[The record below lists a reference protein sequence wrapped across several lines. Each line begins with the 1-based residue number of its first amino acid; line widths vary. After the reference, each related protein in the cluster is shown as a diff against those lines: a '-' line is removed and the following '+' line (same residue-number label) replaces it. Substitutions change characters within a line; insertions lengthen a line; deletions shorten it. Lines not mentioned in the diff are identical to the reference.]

1 MNKQIKVLAVG
12 AIFLVIGLLIFSNW
26 GNPES
31 KLEKTIVEEVKTQDF
46 ASILGTTWI
55 NNSDDPTSSE
65 ISFDIDG
72 LKDTKGFFKDFDI
85 VFKVSDNDPKQAK
98 IKVSINVNSIN
109 TDNDIRDE
117 ELMGSDF
124 FNTEKYPLIEFYSK
138 GIKKIDDK
146 YTSKG
151 MINMMGES
159 KDLAFTF
166 EHKGITN
173 NNKGVK
179 VAIFEGTFEIDR
191 TNFGMEH
198 VVSVGDNVIINFYC
212 ELIEDTK

>member
-1 MNKQIKVLAVG
+1 MNNQIKVLVLG

-31 KLEKTIVEEVKTQDF
+31 ELEKTNVEEVKTQDF

-55 NNSDDPTSSE
+55 NNSADPTSSE
-65 ISFDIDG
+65 ISFDIEG

-85 VFKVSDNDPKQAK
+85 VFKVSDNDPEQAK
-98 IKVSINVNSIN
+98 IKVSINVKSIN

-117 ELMGSDF
+117 ELIGSDF
-124 FNTEKYPLIEFYSK
+124 FNTDKYPLIEFYSK
-138 GIKKIDDK
+138 GIKKIEDN
-146 YTSKG
+146 YSTKG
-151 MINMMGES
+151 IINMMGES
-159 KDLAFTF
+159 KDLAFSF

-173 NNKGVK
+173 NSSGFK

-198 VVSVGDNVIINFYC
+198 VVSVGDDVAINFYC
-212 ELIEDTK
+212 ELIEDRK

>member
-1 MNKQIKVLAVG
+1 MNKQIKVLIVG

-85 VFKVSDNDPKQAK
+85 VFKVSDNNPKQAK

-117 ELMGSDF
+117 ELIGSDF

-151 MINMMGES
+151 IINMMGES

-173 NNKGVK
+173 NNKGLK

-198 VVSVGDNVIINFYC
+198 VVSVGDNVTINFYC

>member
-31 KLEKTIVEEVKTQDF
+31 ELKKTNVEEVKTQDF

-55 NNSDDPTSSE
+55 NNSADPTSSE
-65 ISFDIDG
+65 ISFDIEG

-85 VFKVSDNDPKQAK
+85 IFKVSDNDPEQAK
-98 IKVSINVNSIN
+98 IKVSINVKSIN

-117 ELMGSDF
+117 ELIGSDF
-124 FNTEKYPLIEFYSK
+124 FNTDKYPLIEFYSK
-138 GIKKIDDK
+138 GIKKIEDK
-146 YTSKG
+146 YSTKG
-151 MINMMGES
+151 IINMMGES
-159 KDLAFTF
+159 KDLAFSF

-173 NNKGVK
+173 NSSGFK

-191 TNFGMEH
+191 TDFGMEH
-198 VVSVGDNVIINFYC
+198 VVSVGDDVAINFYC
-212 ELIEDTK
+212 ELIEDRK

>member
-1 MNKQIKVLAVG
+1 MNNQIKVLVIG
-12 AIFLVIGLLIFSNW
+12 ALFLVIGCLIFSNW

-31 KLEKTIVEEVKTQDF
+31 ELEKTNVEEVKTQDF

-55 NNSDDPTSSE
+55 NNSADPTSSE
-65 ISFDIDG
+65 ISFDIEG

-85 VFKVSDNDPKQAK
+85 VFKVSDNDPEQAK
-98 IKVSINVNSIN
+98 IKVSINVKSVN

-117 ELMGSDF
+117 ELIGNDF
-124 FNTEKYPLIEFYSK
+124 FNTDKYPLIEFYSK
-138 GIKKIDDK
+138 GIKKIEDK
-146 YTSKG
+146 YSTKG
-151 MINMMGES
+151 IINMMGES
-159 KDLAFTF
+159 KDLAFSF

-173 NNKGVK
+173 NSSGFK

-198 VVSVGDNVIINFYC
+198 VVSVGDDVAINFYC
-212 ELIEDTK
+212 ELIEDRK

>member
-1 MNKQIKVLAVG
+1 MNNQIKVLVIG
-12 AIFLVIGLLIFSNW
+12 ALFLVIGFLIFSNW

-31 KLEKTIVEEVKTQDF
+31 ELEKTNVEEVKTQDF

-55 NNSDDPTSSE
+55 NNSADPTSSE
-65 ISFDIDG
+65 ISFDIEG

-85 VFKVSDNDPKQAK
+85 VFKVSDNDPEQAK
-98 IKVSINVNSIN
+98 IKVSINVKSIN

-117 ELMGSDF
+117 ELIGNDF
-124 FNTEKYPLIEFYSK
+124 FKTDKYPLIEFYSK
-138 GIKKIDDK
+138 GIKKIEDK
-146 YTSKG
+146 YSTKG
-151 MINMMGES
+151 IINMMGES
-159 KDLAFTF
+159 KDLAFSF

-173 NNKGVK
+173 NSSGFK

-198 VVSVGDNVIINFYC
+198 VVSVGDDVAINFYC
-212 ELIEDTK
+212 ELIEDRK

>member
-1 MNKQIKVLAVG
+1 MNNQIKVLVVG

-31 KLEKTIVEEVKTQDF
+31 ELEKTNVEEVKTQDF

-55 NNSDDPTSSE
+55 NNSADPTSSE
-65 ISFDIDG
+65 ISFDIEG

-85 VFKVSDNDPKQAK
+85 VFKVSDNDPEQAK
-98 IKVSINVNSIN
+98 IKVSINVKSIN

-117 ELMGSDF
+117 ELIGSDF
-124 FNTEKYPLIEFYSK
+124 FNTDKYPLIEFYSK
-138 GIKKIDDK
+138 GIKKIEDS
-146 YTSKG
+146 YSTKG
-151 MINMMGES
+151 IINMMGES
-159 KDLAFTF
+159 KDLSFSF

-173 NNKGVK
+173 NSSGFK

-198 VVSVGDNVIINFYC
+198 VVSVGDDVAINFYC
-212 ELIEDTK
+212 ELIEDRK

>member
-1 MNKQIKVLAVG
+1 MNNQIKVLVVG
-12 AIFLVIGLLIFSNW
+12 AVFLVIGLLIFSNW

-31 KLEKTIVEEVKTQDF
+31 ELEKTNVEEVKTQDF

-55 NNSDDPTSSE
+55 NNSADPTSSE
-65 ISFDIDG
+65 ISFDIEG

-85 VFKVSDNDPKQAK
+85 VFKVSDNNPEQVK
-98 IKVSINVNSIN
+98 IKVSINVKSIN

-117 ELMGSDF
+117 ELIGSDF
-124 FNTEKYPLIEFYSK
+124 FNTDKYPLIEFYSK
-138 GIKKIDDK
+138 GIKKIEDK
-146 YTSKG
+146 YSTDG
-151 MINMMGES
+151 IINMMGES
-159 KDLAFTF
+159 KDLAFSF

-173 NNKGVK
+173 NSSGFK

-198 VVSVGDNVIINFYC
+198 VVSVGDDVAINFYC
-212 ELIEDTK
+212 ELIEDRK

>member
-1 MNKQIKVLAVG
+1 MNNQIKVLVVG
-12 AIFLVIGLLIFSNW
+12 AIFLVIGFLIFSNW

-31 KLEKTIVEEVKTQDF
+31 ELEKTNVEEVKTQDF

-55 NNSDDPTSSE
+55 NNSADPTSSE
-65 ISFDIDG
+65 ISFDIEG

-85 VFKVSDNDPKQAK
+85 VFKVSDNDPEQAK
-98 IKVSINVNSIN
+98 IKVSINVKSIN

-117 ELMGSDF
+117 ELIGSDF
-124 FNTEKYPLIEFYSK
+124 FNTDKFPLIEFYSK
-138 GIKKIDDK
+138 GIKKIEDN
-146 YTSKG
+146 YSTKG
-151 MINMMGES
+151 IINMMGES
-159 KDLAFTF
+159 KDLAFSF

-173 NNKGVK
+173 NSSGFK

-198 VVSVGDNVIINFYC
+198 VVSVGDDVAINFYC
-212 ELIEDTK
+212 ELIEDRK

>member
-1 MNKQIKVLAVG
+1 MNNQIKVLVIG
-12 AIFLVIGLLIFSNW
+12 AIFIVIGLLIFSNW

-31 KLEKTIVEEVKTQDF
+31 ELKKTNVEEVKTQDF

-55 NNSDDPTSSE
+55 NNRVDPTSSE
-65 ISFDIDG
+65 ISFDIEG

-85 VFKVSDNDPKQAK
+85 VFKVSDNDPEQAK
-98 IKVSINVNSIN
+98 IKVSINVKSIN

-117 ELMGSDF
+117 ELIGSDF

-138 GIKKIDDK
+138 GIKKIEDK
-146 YTSKG
+146 YSTKG
-151 MINMMGES
+151 IINMMGES
-159 KDLAFTF
+159 KDLAFSF
-166 EHKGITN
+166 EYKGITEN
-173 NNKGVK
+173 SKGLK

-198 VVSVGDNVIINFYC
+198 VVSVGDNVTINFYC
-212 ELIEDTK
+212 ELIEDRK

>member
-1 MNKQIKVLAVG
+1 MNKQIKVLVVG

-98 IKVSINVNSIN
+98 IKVSINVSGIN
-109 TDNDIRDE
+109 TENDIRDE

-146 YTSKG
+146 YDGGKQR
-151 MINMMGES
+151 
-159 KDLAFTF
+159 F
-166 EHKGITN
+166 GIH
-173 NNKGVK
+173 
-179 VAIFEGTFEIDR
+179 F
-191 TNFGMEH
+191 
-198 VVSVGDNVIINFYC
+198 
-212 ELIEDTK
+212 

>member
-1 MNKQIKVLAVG
+1 MNNQIKVLVVG

-31 KLEKTIVEEVKTQDF
+31 ELEKTNVEEVKTQDF

-55 NNSDDPTSSE
+55 NNSADPTSSE
-65 ISFDIDG
+65 ISFDIEG

-85 VFKVSDNDPKQAK
+85 VFKVSDNDPEQAK
-98 IKVSINVNSIN
+98 IKVSINVKSIN

-117 ELMGSDF
+117 ELIGSDF
-124 FNTEKYPLIEFYSK
+124 FNTDKFPLIEFYSK
-138 GIKKIDDK
+138 GIKKIEDN
-146 YTSKG
+146 YSTKG
-151 MINMMGES
+151 IINMMGES
-159 KDLAFTF
+159 KDLAFSF

-173 NNKGVK
+173 NSSGFK

-191 TNFGMEH
+191 TDFGMEH
-198 VVSVGDNVIINFYC
+198 VVSVGDDVAINFYC
-212 ELIEDTK
+212 ELIEDRK

>member
-1 MNKQIKVLAVG
+1 MNKQIKVLVVG

-117 ELMGSDF
+117 ELIGSDF
-124 FNTEKYPLIEFYSK
+124 FNTEKYPFIEFYSK

-151 MINMMGES
+151 IINMMGES

-198 VVSVGDNVIINFYC
+198 VVSVGDNVTINFYC

>member
-1 MNKQIKVLAVG
+1 MNNQIKVLVVG
-12 AIFLVIGLLIFSNW
+12 AIFLVTGLLIFSNW

-31 KLEKTIVEEVKTQDF
+31 ELEKTNVEEVKTQDF

-55 NNSDDPTSSE
+55 NNSADPTSSE
-65 ISFDIDG
+65 ISFDIEG

-85 VFKVSDNDPKQAK
+85 VFKVSDNDPEQAK
-98 IKVSINVNSIN
+98 IKVSINVKSIN

-117 ELMGSDF
+117 ELIGSDF
-124 FNTEKYPLIEFYSK
+124 FNTDKYPLIEFYSK
-138 GIKKIDDK
+138 GIKKIEDS
-146 YTSKG
+146 YSTKG
-151 MINMMGES
+151 IINMMGES
-159 KDLAFTF
+159 KDLAFSF

-173 NNKGVK
+173 NSSGFK

-198 VVSVGDNVIINFYC
+198 VVSVGDDVAINFYC
-212 ELIEDTK
+212 ELIEDRK

>member
-198 VVSVGDNVIINFYC
+198 VVSVGDNVTINFYC

>member
-1 MNKQIKVLAVG
+1 MNNQIKVLVVG

-31 KLEKTIVEEVKTQDF
+31 ELEKTNVEEVKTQDF

-55 NNSDDPTSSE
+55 NNSADPTSSE
-65 ISFDIDG
+65 ISFDIEG

-85 VFKVSDNDPKQAK
+85 VFKVSDNDPEQAK
-98 IKVSINVNSIN
+98 IKVSINVKSIN

-117 ELMGSDF
+117 ELIGSDF
-124 FNTEKYPLIEFYSK
+124 FNTDKYPLIEFYSK
-138 GIKKIDDK
+138 GIKKTEDN
-146 YTSKG
+146 YSTKG
-151 MINMMGES
+151 IINMMGES
-159 KDLAFTF
+159 KDLAFSF

-173 NNKGVK
+173 NSSGFK

-198 VVSVGDNVIINFYC
+198 VVSVGDDVAINFYC
-212 ELIEDTK
+212 ELIEDRK